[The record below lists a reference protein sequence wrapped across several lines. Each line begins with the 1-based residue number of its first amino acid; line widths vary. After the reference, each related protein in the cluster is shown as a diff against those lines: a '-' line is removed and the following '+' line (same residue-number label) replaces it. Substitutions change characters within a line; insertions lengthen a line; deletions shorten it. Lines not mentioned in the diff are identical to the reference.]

1 MCLAAPI
8 PPVSR
13 TDRMQNPAK
22 KKHKTLTIVSQNVR
36 GLKSCERIEEV
47 CSSMHQRKIF
57 ATCVQETWRSNSE
70 VLQHGNCCILATGL
84 KPENNSRRGSQGV
97 GIILSPAAT
106 DSWKAAGSEIHNTY
120 GGRVMAVR
128 LLVRDT
134 QGRDLYLFLVS
145 AYAPLGT
152 ADNTLWEDFFQNFDD
167 CIGHKKTNDI
177 LIVGCDTNSS
187 MGSSM
192 ENSSIGLFGVS
203 HINDSGRRFASYLS
217 INQLV
222 AATTCFREASY
233 GTWVH
238 PRSKS
243 VHQIDHFLTESS
255 TMCRLSDAGVT
266 GQLVDSDHI
275 AIKCKLRVMQRLKKV
290 TPIRQ
295 RLALINYSVL
305 STDQQMKD
313 TFHKD
318 TLLQFNAS
326 DETMS
331 NYTRLSL
338 AVQQT
343 ATQLP
348 KKEKPQP
355 GWFQLAENEL
365 SPLITKRNSAMTN
378 FVKRRSRANATSLRT
393 CRKAIKSAVL
403 VAKNRWIKSKQNDL
417 NSVSAVKGTKGCWD
431 ALKQLRKGLC
441 KTRPSTERTMKKED
455 GTLCKTAEEN
465 AEVFRD
471 HFQKLYGLPPKYD
484 EQIINLVPQRP
495 VVTGLES
502 PPDDKEMKAAI
513 SKLKDNAPGDSGIP
527 ARVWK
532 ALSDYE
538 DTFEILKL
546 IVLDFWQTEVTPSE
560 W

>member
-1 MCLAAPI
+1 MAYPPETANLQELRSSVCSRMCLAAPI

-145 AYAPLGT
+145 AYAPVGT
-152 ADNTLWEDFFQNFDD
+152 ADNTLWEDFFQNLDD

-177 LIVGCDTNSS
+177 LIIGCDTNSS
-187 MGSSM
+187 MGSSI

-217 INQLV
+217 INHLV
-222 AATTCFREASY
+222 AATTCFRKASY

-243 VHQIDHFLTESS
+243 VHQIDHFITESS

-275 AIKCKLRVMQRLKKV
+275 AIKCKLRVMLRLKKV

-313 TFHKD
+313 TFYKD

-331 NYTRLSL
+331 NYTRLSI

-348 KKEKPQP
+348 KKEKTQP
-355 GWFQLAENEL
+355 GWFQLA
-365 SPLITKRNSAMTN
+365 
-378 FVKRRSRANATSLRT
+378 
-393 CRKAIKSAVL
+393 
-403 VAKNRWIKSKQNDL
+403 
-417 NSVSAVKGTKGCWD
+417 
-431 ALKQLRKGLC
+431 
-441 KTRPSTERTMKKED
+441 
-455 GTLCKTAEEN
+455 
-465 AEVFRD
+465 
-471 HFQKLYGLPPKYD
+471 
-484 EQIINLVPQRP
+484 
-495 VVTGLES
+495 
-502 PPDDKEMKAAI
+502 
-513 SKLKDNAPGDSGIP
+513 
-527 ARVWK
+527 
-532 ALSDYE
+532 
-538 DTFEILKL
+538 
-546 IVLDFWQTEVTPSE
+546 
-560 W
+560 